1 MTDERQQARLHR
13 SLDRSRPLLIENR
26 LENRDNHETYI
37 IGTVKVEDFSVD
49 FDVDSSPNCDVIF
62 EVKNRGKGIIME
74 SFA

>member
-1 MTDERQQARLHR
+1 MWGHQKHPQITVDVTQDVQ
-13 SLDRSRPLLIENR
+13 SL
-26 LENRDNHETYI
+26 
-37 IGTVKVEDFSVD
+37 GTVKVEDFSVD